1 MMKWN
6 FITHKYENYSVPSNW
21 HTPLIAEMDE
31 IINCAGCGKEI
42 VYGYSY
48 VSMAIHN
55 EIGFG
60 YPICESCMRKELET
74 RKNAEKDANK
84 KSMFGSS

>member
-1 MMKWN
+1 MEGYVKMKKWN
-6 FITHKYENYSVPSNW
+6 FITHKYENYSVPAIW
-21 HTPLIAEMDE
+21 YTPLMAEMDE

-74 RKNAEKDANK
+74 RRKAEKDVN
-84 KSMFGSS
+84 